1 MADNKLILEIGARLE
16 STFATA
22 FSSAQQKINALGRE
36 LSELKRKQELIK
48 RFEIDTQNVETAK
61 QRLEAA
67 QKKVDELRQA
77 AANDPTGGLNK
88 QLAAAER
95 EAEKLGTALSKTEER
110 LTRTKER
117 MGELGL
123 STENTGQQLETLAQ
137 QAAKVEKTIAAKGEA
152 MQRNERI
159 MGKFRLSVLDVAD
172 AHSGLAAKLLATKTA
187 VAILST
193 VVTGA
198 VPVLGQMAATGGM
211 IAATFASTLH
221 IAGVTKEMQGLS
233 ETTGMTTQ
241 SLRELQLL
249 SGFEGIGRS
258 VGEFGDATKSL
269 EAINQRIMQIGWGG
283 KKNNDFAQHL
293 DEIGVNVEE
302 LRGKKPDEV
311 LLLID
316 DALKKTGATA
326 REQEN
331 LFESIVGKGTSS
343 IIPLLQ
349 KQNAELALA
358 RNYIKDVGAI
368 QSDAEIAAMEQTNK
382 ELSLFKIG
390 LEGVATRLSV
400 VGSNVVNTLG
410 PNIRQLFIDAK
421 KPIAEWGEA
430 VDKTLKKF
438 KSDLDNGGWGV
449 AFNNMF
455 KDAYPTL
462 HQFVSSAA
470 AFGRGYGQAFISP
483 MLEELKKGYAGISS
497 ALAGAGGAESLGRG
511 MGEAMKPVIGIVHNV
526 VGAVKLLISNW
537 DTLKTVASFTPVGF
551 VVSHWDA
558 VVSVF
563 SAVGN
568 GIRKVG
574 EALGLLNPATTASAS
589 GVQVFL
595 ATLGGLLAASASTR
609 LALGLVGAAVSTFSF
624 ALGPLA
630 SALGI
635 AATAFRILGAA
646 AIANPIG
653 AVIAVIAAGAAVIYA
668 NWSTIG
674 PFFNGLWTSV
684 KSTFSGAWTSIKTS
698 VSEFSA
704 SITQSVSKTWADM
717 SNSVGSVWG
726 SIKQGASSGWTTIT
740 QTVSAGLS
748 AFRQAHV
755 LAFEAVKNIF
765 GPVWTSFANLAKAGL
780 SALISLVTT
789 GWVNIQRAFDLAI
802 NGLKL
807 AASGLWTGIKTIF
820 SGAWDGIKSVVSTGW
835 EGVKTVFKAATQ
847 VLQGDF
853 AGAWKTIKTGVSNFI
868 ADVLAALRKTV
879 GDFVSIGK
887 DMLGG
892 LARGIAD
899 GANAAI
905 SKAKA
910 VGADIYDSVKGF
922 FQIHSPSRLMAG
934 LGIEVST
941 GLAVGIEGA
950 GSKAV
955 QAATTVSVSVTE
967 QFKSMAGDINKT
979 LTDAF
984 MSLDFSNVGQSL
996 LGIFKDQVVQ
1006 PILSSAL
1013 KPLSDGI
1020 ANAFGGIGKSLGS
1033 LLSGGGFNLGG
1044 LFSGGAN
1051 AGGLSGIGSMVS
1063 SGLSGLGSALSGGL
1077 SGIMGSIGS
1086 FVSAIP
1092 GWGWALAGVAGLAK
1106 LFGGPSDPKLR
1117 FTQGATDG
1125 QQMLGQGGHA
1135 GHAHNYQTAFGT
1147 IGATAASDKIGREK
1161 DFVPKFHAMMQQ
1173 MQALDQMIAD
1183 TMPHHVAK
1191 FTSALKGL
1199 ETSGFSTG
1207 DMLKQRY
1214 QTVFSAL
1221 PEELQKAMAN
1231 GRDMTKLT
1239 AEEII
1244 AEFGKLAEVAKSGLV
1259 TSLQNLGLNLGSTK
1273 DSALAAAMGLTNLM
1287 GGIDKVKAANDFFY
1301 AEFFSEEERK
1311 QAALTQASTAVKEW
1325 NRTLGLSGSSA
1336 IKSHEAFKQHVQG
1349 LDLST
1354 EAGRKAY
1361 AEAMKVAGSLDAVA
1375 DAAKAAAAQHT
1386 EVVEL
1391 TRKLGIDF
1399 GGMGPKA
1406 QAASAALVS
1415 LMGGMDKLTQSANF
1429 YYDQFYS
1436 DKEKEQLTLAQAA
1449 VDVRNFNKGLGLSGE
1464 AAIDT
1469 AAEFRKYVDG
1479 LNLQTKEGREAY
1491 AAAMNV
1497 ARSMD
1502 TVADSGK
1509 SVNKLMNELPKDMI
1523 KMFQGVKKPLDD
1535 AGTAVDKNSK
1545 LAAEAMQTLSNK
1557 SKLVSDQATIAG
1569 TNLNTMKSAVVV
1581 LADVLVKKAGEIS
1594 AAASAASTPSTSTS
1608 TTNGA
1613 DGSHALGLRNVPFDG
1628 YRAILHKN
1636 EAVIPA
1642 RDAAILR
1649 MGLPVQMDAQTNIL
1663 ALSAA
1668 NDEQP
1673 VSLPAGVTPLP
1684 QRVTQVLQRA
1694 ERAAGTVEV
1703 NVPSNTAPINI
1714 TINTAPGQDAAQIA
1728 AEVERVL
1735 KRMQQQQARQL
1746 RAQHRDGV
1754 A

>member
-1 MADNKLILEIGARLE
+1 MADNKLILEIGARLAAD
-16 STFATA
+16 FATA
-22 FSSAQQKINALGRE
+22 FSSAQTKINALGRE

-67 QKKVDELRQA
+67 RKKVDELRQA
-77 AANDPTGGLNK
+77 ATNDPGLRK

-95 EAEKLGTALSKTEER
+95 EAEKLGTALGKTEER

-117 MGELGL
+117 MGELGV
-123 STENTGQQLETLAQ
+123 STENTGQQLETLAK
-137 QAAKVEKTIAAKGEA
+137 QAGKVEKAMAAKGEA
-152 MQRNERI
+152 MQRNEHI
-159 MGKFRLSVLDVAD
+159 MGKFKLSVLDVAD
-172 AHSGLAAKLLATKTA
+172 SYSGLSAKLLVTKSAIAVLTA
-187 VAILST
+187 ALS
-193 VVTGA
+193 GA

-249 SGFEGIGRS
+249 SGFDGVSRS
-258 VGEFGDATKSL
+258 IGEFGDATKSL

-283 KKNNDFAQHL
+283 KKNKDFAEHL
-293 DEIGVNVEE
+293 DEIGLNVDE

-316 DALKKTGATA
+316 DALKRTGATA

-331 LFESIVGKGTSS
+331 FFESIAGKGTSS

-358 RNYIKDVGAI
+358 RDYIKDVGAI

-390 LEGVATRLSV
+390 LEGVATRLST

-421 KPIAEWGEA
+421 KPIAEWGET

-438 KSDLDNGGWGV
+438 KADLDNGGWGV

-462 HQFVSSAA
+462 HQFVSSAT
-470 AFGRGYGQAFISP
+470 AFGRGYGQAFVGP
-483 MLEELKKGYAGISS
+483 MLDELKSGYAGISS
-497 ALAGAGGAESLGRG
+497 ALAGAGGAENLGRS
-511 MGEAMKPVIGIVHNV
+511 MGEAMQPVIGIVHNV
-526 VGAVKLLISNW
+526 VGAVKLLIANW
-537 DTLKTVASFTPVGF
+537 DTLKTVAAYTPVGF

-568 GIRKVG
+568 GIRKAA
-574 EALGLLNPATTASAS
+574 EALGLLNPATTASTS

-595 ATLGGLLAASASTR
+595 AALGGLLAASASTK
-609 LALGLVGAAVSTFSF
+609 LALGLVGAAVSTFAF

-635 AATAFRILGAA
+635 ATTAFRILGAA

-653 AVIAVIAAGAAVIYA
+653 AAIAVIAAGAALIYT
-668 NWSTIG
+668 NWDKIG
-674 PFFNGLWTSV
+674 PYFSGLWAGIKT
-684 KSTFSGAWTSIKTS
+684 TFSGAWTSIKTS
-698 VSEFSA
+698 VAEFSS
-704 SITQSVSKTWADM
+704 SIMQSVTKTWTDV
-717 SNSVGSVWG
+717 STSVSSAWG
-726 SIKQGASSGWTTIT
+726 SFKQGAASAWASIIP
-740 QTVSAGLS
+740 TVSAGLN

-755 LAFEAVKNIF
+755 VAFESVKVLI
-765 GPVWTSFANLAKAGL
+765 GPLWSGVATLTKTGL
-780 SALISLVTT
+780 SVITNAATAGWAVVKQGAELAGNGIKAIVTAWW
-789 GWVNIQRAFDLAI
+789 GAV
-802 NGLKL
+802 
-807 AASGLWTGIKTIF
+807 KTIF
-820 SGAWDGIKSVVSTGW
+820 SGAWTALKTIVSTGW
-835 EGVKTVFKAATQ
+835 EGIKTVFKAGTQ
-847 VLQGDF
+847 ALQGDF
-853 AGAWKTIKTGVSNFI
+853 SGAWTTIKKGVSNFVSE
-868 ADVLAALRKTV
+868 VLAVLRKSV
-879 GDFVSIGK
+879 GEFAGIGK
-887 DMLGG
+887 DMLAG

-899 GANAAI
+899 GAAAAV
-905 SKAKA
+905 SKAKSVA
-910 VGADIYDSVKGF
+910 GDVYSSVKGF
-922 FQIHSPSRLMAG
+922 FQIHSPSRLMSS
-934 LGIEVST
+934 LGVEVSA
-941 GLAVGIEGA
+941 GLAVGIQDA
-950 GSKAV
+950 GGKAV
-955 QAATTVSVSVTE
+955 QAAATVSVSISDE
-967 QFKSMAGDINKT
+967 FNRMAGDINKT

-984 MSLDFSNVGQSL
+984 MSLDFSNVGSSL
-996 LGIFKDQVVQ
+996 VGLFKQNVVQ
-1006 PILSSAL
+1006 PMLSNAL

-1020 ANAFGGIGKSLGS
+1020 ASAFGGIGKSLGS
-1033 LLSGGGFNLGG
+1033 LFSGGSVTGGG
-1044 LFSGGAN
+1044 LFSNIGG
-1051 AGGLSGIGSMVS
+1051 MVS
-1063 SGLSGLGSALSGGL
+1063 QGLGGLGSALSGGL

-1092 GWGWALAGVAGLAK
+1092 GWGWALAGAAGLAK

-1117 FTQGATDG
+1117 FTQGSTDG
-1125 QQMLGQGGHA
+1125 QAMLAQGGHA
-1135 GHAHNYQTAFGT
+1135 GNAHNYKTAFGT
-1147 IGATAASDKIGREK
+1147 VGATAASDKIGREK

-1183 TMPHHVAK
+1183 TLPQHVGK
-1191 FTSALKGL
+1191 FTAALKGM
-1199 ETSGFSTG
+1199 ETSGFSTA

-1221 PEELQKAMAN
+1221 PDELQKAMAS

-1244 AEFGKLAEVAKSGLV
+1244 AEFAKLSEVAKSGLAA
-1259 TSLQNLGLNLGSTK
+1259 SLQSLGLNLGKTQ

-1301 AEFFSEEERK
+1301 TEFFSEEERK
-1311 QAALTQASTAVKEW
+1311 AAALKQSSSAVRDFNKE
-1325 NRTLGLSGSSA
+1325 LGLSGTAA
-1336 IKSHEAFKQHVQG
+1336 INTHAEFKKYVLG
-1349 LDLST
+1349 LDLTT

-1361 AEAMKVAGSLDAVA
+1361 ASAMAVAGSLDAVA
-1375 DAAKAAAAQHT
+1375 DAGKAAAAQHD
-1386 EVVEL
+1386 EVVDL

-1406 QAASAALVS
+1406 QAASSALVS

-1436 DKEKEQLTLAQAA
+1436 DKEKEQLSLSQAA
-1449 VDVRNFNKGLGLSGE
+1449 VDVRNYNKSLGLSGA

-1469 AAEFRKYVDG
+1469 AAEFRKHVDS
-1479 LNLQTKEGREAY
+1479 LDLQTAEGRKAY

-1497 ARSMD
+1497 AKSMD
-1502 TVADSGK
+1502 AVSDSGK
-1509 SVNKLMNELPKDMI
+1509 SVNRLMAELPKEMI

-1535 AGTAVDKNSK
+1535 AGTSVDKNSK
-1545 LAAEAMQTLSNK
+1545 LAAEAMLELSKK
-1557 SKLVSDQATIAG
+1557 SKSVSDQATIAG
-1569 TNLNTMKSAVVV
+1569 TNLGTMKTAVVA

-1594 AAASAASTPSTSTS
+1594 AATSSTASTTSTS
-1608 TTNGA
+1608 SAKA

-1628 YRAILHKN
+1628 YRAILHKD

-1649 MGLPVQMDAQTNIL
+1649 MGMPVMMDAQTNIL
-1663 ALSAA
+1663 SLSAA

-1673 VSLPAGVTPLP
+1673 VRLPEGVTPLP
-1684 QRVTQVLQRA
+1684 QRVSSALSRANSQTQVD
-1694 ERAAGTVEV
+1694 V
-1703 NVPSNTAPINI
+1703 NVPNHAPINI
-1714 TINTAPGQDAAQIA
+1714 TINAAPGQDAAQIA

-1735 KRMQQQQARQL
+1735 KRVQQQQARQL

>member
-67 QKKVDELRQA
+67 RKKVDELRQA

-88 QLAAAER
+88 QLAATER
-95 EAEKLGTALSKTEER
+95 EAEKLGTALGKTEER

-137 QAAKVEKTIAAKGEA
+137 QAAKVEKAIAAKGEA

-172 AHSGLAAKLLATKTA
+172 AHSGLAAKLLVTKTA

-595 ATLGGLLAASASTR
+595 ATLGGLLAASASTK
-609 LALGLVGAAVSTFSF
+609 LALGLVGAAVRTFSF

-726 SIKQGASSGWTTIT
+726 SIKQSASSGWAAIT
-740 QTVSAGLS
+740 QAVSAGLS

-765 GPVWTSFANLAKAGL
+765 GPLWTSFANLAKAGL
-780 SALISLVTT
+780 SVLASLVTT

-802 NGLKL
+802 SGLKL
-807 AASGLWTGIKTIF
+807 GVSGLWTGIKTIF

-955 QAATTVSVSVTE
+955 QAATMVSVSVTE

-984 MSLDFSNVGQSL
+984 MSLDFSNVGKSL

-1006 PILSSAL
+1006 PILSDAL
-1013 KPLSDGI
+1013 KPLSDGL
-1020 ANAFGGIGKSLGS
+1020 AKAFGGLSKTLSSSIGGLFGGLGNLFGGGLGS
-1033 LLSGGGFNLGG
+1033 LLGGGLI
-1044 LFSGGAN
+1044 A
-1051 AGGLSGIGSMVS
+1051 GIGSLIK
-1063 SGLSGLGSALSGGL
+1063 GLFKKEGNLVFS
-1077 SGIMGSIGS
+1077 
-1086 FVSAIP
+1086 
-1092 GWGWALAGVAGLAK
+1092 
-1106 LFGGPSDPKLR
+1106 
-1117 FTQGATDG
+1117 QGMQSG
-1125 QQMLGQGGHA
+1125 QQLTGQGGHN
-1135 GHAHNYQTAFGT
+1135 GQEHWRQTELGL
-1147 IGATAASDKIGREK
+1147 IGATNQSNKIGREQG
-1161 DFVPKFHAMMQQ
+1161 FVPEFHKMLDSMMQVD
-1173 MQALDQMIAD
+1173 AMIAS
-1183 TMPHHVAK
+1183 TIPRSVEK
-1191 FTSALKGL
+1191 IKGALAGMEMK
-1199 ETSGFSTG
+1199 GFSTA

-1301 AEFFSEEERK
+1301 QEFFTEEERK
-1311 QAALTQASTAVKEW
+1311 QAALKQANTAVLEW
-1325 NRTLGLSGSSA
+1325 NKSLGLSGSSV
-1336 IKSHEAFKQHVQG
+1336 IKSHEAFKKYVLG

-1415 LMGGMDKLTQSANF
+1415 LMGGMDKLTQAANF

-1491 AAAMNV
+1491 ATAMNV

-1628 YRAILHKN
+1628 YRAILHKD

-1673 VSLPAGVTPLP
+1673 VNLPAGVTPLP

-1694 ERAAGTVEV
+1694 ERAASTVEV